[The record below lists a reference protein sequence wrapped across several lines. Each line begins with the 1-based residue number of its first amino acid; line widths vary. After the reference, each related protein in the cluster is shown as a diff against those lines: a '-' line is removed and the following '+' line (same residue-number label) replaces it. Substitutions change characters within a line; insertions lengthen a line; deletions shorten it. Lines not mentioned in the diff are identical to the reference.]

1 MSIGLRYDAYQ
12 PQFRASE
19 RKPLP
24 AKNEELK
31 ALEVS
36 DLDKIPGVD
45 TVNTTIRDMAN
56 EGKAKSRKAL
66 NVVMTVGLAVAA
78 YCTGKRITK
87 SVMDSLCNHTS
98 YLDSTAEFLKS
109 GFEIMAKPFKA
120 INPEKGSGIVQ
131 SVRKGLYQIP
141 SKVKN
146 YARRGVYKDVEL
158 ERYAKKIKAK
168 SVDTLNADDMKRFEE
183 NFCNI
188 ITKNGLS
195 KVISGTIGLL
205 VGGQTF
211 IEVGADKNKNCI
223 PDLFEQKSYKEII
236 EIAQPKFDER
246 VIEQM
251 RKINEED
258 DEKELD

>member
-1 MSIGLRYDAYQ
+1 MSIGLRYDTYQ
-12 PQFRASE
+12 PHFRASE
-19 RKPLP
+19 RKVTQP
-24 AKNEELK
+24 KNDELK
-31 ALEVS
+31 ALEAS

-56 EGKAKSRKAL
+56 EGKVKSRKAL
-66 NVVMTVGLAVAA
+66 NVFMTVGLAVAA

-98 YLDSTAEFLKS
+98 YLDSTAEILKS
-109 GFEIMAKPFKA
+109 GFELMARPFKA
-120 INPEKGSGIVQ
+120 VNPEKGCGILQ
-131 SVRKGLYQIP
+131 SIRKGVHQIP
-141 SKVKN
+141 AKVKD

-168 SVDTLNADDMKRFEE
+168 SVEALNADDLKRFEE
-183 NFCNI
+183 NFCSI

-195 KVISGTIGLL
+195 KVVSGAIGLL
-205 VGGQTF
+205 VGAQTF

-258 DEKELD
+258 EKELD

>member
-1 MSIGLRYDAYQ
+1 MSIGLRYDTYQ
-12 PQFRASE
+12 PHFRASE
-19 RKPLP
+19 RKQSPVKQDEP
-24 AKNEELK
+24 K
-31 ALEVS
+31 ALDLS

-45 TVNTTIRDMAN
+45 TVNTTITDMAN
-56 EGKAKSRKAL
+56 EGKVKTRKAL
-66 NVVMTVGLAVAA
+66 NVLMTVGLAVAA

-87 SVMDSLCNHTS
+87 SVMDSLCNHTT
-98 YLDSTAEFLKS
+98 YLDSTADFIKS
-109 GFEIMAKPFKA
+109 SFEVMGKPFKA
-120 INPEKGSGIVQ
+120 INVEKGGNIL
-131 SVRKGLYQIP
+131 KPIKTALYNVP

-168 SVDTLNADDMKRFEE
+168 SVDALNAEDLKRFEE
-183 NFCNI
+183 GFCNI
-188 ITKNGLS
+188 IAKNGLS
-195 KVISGTIGLL
+195 KFISGTVGLL
-205 VGGQTF
+205 IGAETF

-251 RKINEED
+251 RKINDED